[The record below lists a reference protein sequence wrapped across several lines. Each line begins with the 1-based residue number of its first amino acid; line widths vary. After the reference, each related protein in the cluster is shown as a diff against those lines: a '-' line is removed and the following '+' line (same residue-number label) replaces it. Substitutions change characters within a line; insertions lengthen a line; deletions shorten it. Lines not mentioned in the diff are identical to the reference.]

1 MITLSHKNVWG
12 YFSSGGNNL
21 VERNVT
27 IVNKLGMHA
36 RASAQ
41 FVSFVYRFKCDI
53 TLIKD
58 DKKANAK
65 SILNLLMMSLNCGS
79 EVTLR
84 VEGENEE
91 EVLETIINY
100 IDNMKD

>member
-1 MITLSHKNVWG
+1 M
-12 YFSSGGNNL
+12 

-27 IVNKLGMHA
+27 IANKLGMHT

-58 DKKANAK
+58 NKKANAK

-79 EVTLR
+79 EVTVR
-84 VEGENEE
+84 VEGVDEE
-91 EVLETIINY
+91 TVLDAVINY
-100 IDNMKD
+100 IENMTD

>member
-1 MITLSHKNVWG
+1 M
-12 YFSSGGNNL
+12 

-53 TLIKD
+53 TLIRD
-58 DKKANAK
+58 TKKANAK

-79 EVTLR
+79 EITVR

-91 EVLETIINY
+91 DVLDSIVNY
-100 IDNMKD
+100 IENMKD

>member
-1 MITLSHKNVWG
+1 MITLWHKNDWG

-27 IVNKLGMHA
+27 IANKLGMHA

-41 FVSFVYRFKCDI
+41 FVSFVYRFKCNI

-79 EVTLR
+79 EVTVR
-84 VEGENEE
+84 VEGTDEE
-91 EVLETIINY
+91 AVLDAVINY
-100 IDNMKD
+100 IENMKE

>member
-1 MITLSHKNVWG
+1 MITLCHENDSG
-12 YFSSGGNNL
+12 YFSSGGNTL

-65 SILNLLMMSLNCGS
+65 SILNLLMMGLNCGS
-79 EVTLR
+79 EVTVR
-84 VEGENEE
+84 VEGLNEE
-91 EVLETIINY
+91 EVLESVINY
-100 IDNMKD
+100 IKNMTD